1 MSVVQTI
8 IEFKYTNSIRQA
20 REIEKI
26 AAELAKLSNRD
37 MTDAIQAINQNWT
50 GENASTY
57 LAKTTDTRN
66 DISKTAISLQ
76 KTAAS
81 ITKIAQNLY
90 NAEMNALT
98 IASERRYGS

>member
-1 MSVVQTI
+1 MSVQSY

-20 REIEKI
+20 QEIEKI
-26 AAELAKLSNRD
+26 AAELKKISDRE

-57 LAKTTDTRN
+57 LAKTTNNRN